1 MAGRMEVLPRLE
13 HRLGE
18 ESRPLAPRRAKR
30 SCNCPMTNST
40 ADSGIRTPLIFSSKD
55 CLKNR
60 GRRDGKVGG
69 SVEPVTNRTLTFTS
83 SPSCK
88 CSSSA
93 KCSSFARRRGQLT
106 ELPRVT
112 LLPTEKK

>member
-1 MAGRMEVLPRLE
+1 
-13 HRLGE
+13 
-18 ESRPLAPRRAKR
+18 
-30 SCNCPMTNST
+30 MTNST

-69 SVEPVTNRTLTFTS
+69 SVEPVTNRTLTSTS

-88 CSSSA
+88 CSSS
-93 KCSSFARRRGQLT
+93 ARRRGQLT
-106 ELPRVT
+106 ELPRVHT
-112 LLPTEKK
+112 PAD